1 MRGEAT
7 VGDYRLVFDFNALC
21 LAEEHTGPL
30 GAAMENMGAGSL
42 KAIRALFWA
51 GLQRNHEMSIEDAGQ
66 VVQEI
71 GVDEVS
77 AAIAK
82 GIESA
87 FSKTPK
93 SQKGNRKAAQS

>member
-21 LAEEHTGPL
+21 LAEEYTGPL
-30 GAAMENMGAGSL
+30 GVAMESMGAGSL
-42 KAIRALFWA
+42 KTIRALFWA
-51 GLQRNHEMSIEDAGQ
+51 GLQRNHAMSIEDAGGL
-66 VVQEI
+66 VQEI
-71 GVDEVS
+71 GVDEIS

-87 FSKTPK
+87 FAKSPK
-93 SQKGNRKAAQS
+93 PKKGN